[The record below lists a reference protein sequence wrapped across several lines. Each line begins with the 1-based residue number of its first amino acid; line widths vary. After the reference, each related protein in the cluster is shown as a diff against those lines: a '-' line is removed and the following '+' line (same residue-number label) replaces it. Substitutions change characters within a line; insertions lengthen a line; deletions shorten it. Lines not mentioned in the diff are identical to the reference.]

1 MVTAML
7 ALQAKQVSRW
17 TVWTLHKQNQYI
29 YKFVQSIVVVAMI
42 FSIEISKSAETKVI
56 KLNNYSF
63 DSQNQSLPV

>member
-7 ALQAKQVSRW
+7 ALQAGQVSRW
-17 TVWTLHKQNQYI
+17 TVWTLHNQTNI
-29 YKFVQSIVVVAMI
+29 FNFVQSIVAVAMI

-56 KLNNYSF
+56 KLNIYSF